1 MKLKA
6 KKNLYKK
13 AKKKTK
19 IKKDRNK
26 KTKHIRNCNWMT
38 KLKKQNFYKMNKNEI
53 KN

>member
-1 MKLKA
+1 MKLKT
-6 KKNLYKK
+6 KKNFYKK

-26 KTKHIRNCNWMT
+26 KTKHIRNRNWMT
-38 KLKKQNFYKMNKNEI
+38 KLKKQNFYKMNNNEI